1 MTISPQMLEDLQ
13 RCVKA
18 LQEDTENNGGEW
30 DSSGLNL
37 YPFTLVHTH
46 KCLYQSFEK
55 RHVDLDNKLTAEQW
69 EAYIDEYSNGFV
81 QEAEDFK
88 NETFSNFTA
97 N

>member
-1 MTISPQMLEDLQ
+1 MTISPQIIEDLQ

-18 LQEDTENNGGEW
+18 LQEDIENNGGEW

-37 YPFTLVHTH
+37 YPFALVHTH

-55 RHVDLDNKLTAEQW
+55 RHVDVNNELTQIEW
-69 EAYIDEYSNGFV
+69 EDYIDENSYGFV

-88 NETFSNFTA
+88 NETFSLFTA